1 MLLISN
7 LFHLYTSIYS
17 NIWPHKGPTTIVMQ
31 VKLNILAYYVTYIM
45 YIFLFLFTCIVHI
58 SSPSPKFACHGIYIN
73 SIIYIY
79 LPLAHNYFIKTTLY
93 FDLDDQISLT
103 SRNSSHCFSYVVYS
117 NLTSYYDNG

>member
-1 MLLISN
+1 MKLVSN
-7 LFHLYTSIYS
+7 LFHLYIYS
-17 NIWPHKGPTTIVMQ
+17 NIWPHKGPTTIFMQ
-31 VKLNILAYYVTYIM
+31 VKHNILAYYVTYIM

-58 SSPSPKFACHGIYIN
+58 FPSSPNLTCHGIYIN

-103 SRNSSHCFSYVVYS
+103 SRNSSHCLSYVVYS
-117 NLTSYYDNG
+117 NLTSYYDYG